1 MLQGRNVCSNPD
13 ELLLRQFKDSLAR
26 STTSVTSFQD
36 FSEFRQRKADPKC
49 SLNDVN
55 PLNRALG
62 IYPITRRTPHSLR
75 QHADLFVMS
84 NRVWTDSGRF
94 RECPGMESLYVV
106 THLSSMD
113 PRMHS
118 SVKHFYGQL
127 AATGWL
133 VDVNRWD
140 EKAGLLTGCGVRSQV
155 IDVLE
160 AQIKRRPAMKKVS
173 TAVTKQRRNFS
184 QPKRTIGLDLGD
196 RNSWYCVLDEG
207 GQIRLEQRVRTNA
220 KALREVFGE
229 MPRSRIALETGTH
242 SPWISRLLNDLGHEV
257 IVANARKVRLIGES
271 RKKDDRLDAQT
282 LARLA
287 RIDSVLL
294 CPVKHRSAQAQA
306 DLTVIRARAALVRAR
321 TGLVNSARSLAKSYG
336 ERLRGCNVRN
346 MNPEKAESL
355 SPELQVALEPLL
367 HAIES
372 LSERIVEYNDR
383 IGALAEQR
391 YPQVELLK
399 QIKGVGTLIALTFL
413 LTLEDPHRFRK
424 SRDVGCYL
432 GLQPGRR
439 NSGQSE
445 PQMHISKEGDPY
457 LRTLLVQGAQHIL
470 GPFGVDCDLRRWGLK
485 LAERGGKSCKK
496 RAIVATA
503 RKLAV
508 LLHHLWV
515 SGEVYEPLHNSS
527 RATVAAAA

>member
-1 MLQGRNVCSNPD
+1 
-13 ELLLRQFKDSLAR
+13 
-26 STTSVTSFQD
+26 
-36 FSEFRQRKADPKC
+36 
-49 SLNDVN
+49 
-55 PLNRALG
+55 
-62 IYPITRRTPHSLR
+62 
-75 QHADLFVMS
+75 
-84 NRVWTDSGRF
+84 
-94 RECPGMESLYVV
+94 
-106 THLSSMD
+106 
-113 PRMHS
+113 
-118 SVKHFYGQL
+118 
-127 AATGWL
+127 
-133 VDVNRWD
+133 
-140 EKAGLLTGCGVRSQV
+140 
-155 IDVLE
+155 
-160 AQIKRRPAMKKVS
+160 MKKVS
-173 TAVTKQRRNFS
+173 TAAARQSRNISRQRL
-184 QPKRTIGLDLGD
+184 TVGLDLGD
-196 RNSWYCVLDEG
+196 RNSWYCVLDEA
-207 GQIRLEQRVRTNA
+207 GQIQLEQRVRTTA
-220 KALREVFGE
+220 KALGEDFGT

-242 SPWISRLLNDLGHEV
+242 SPWISRLLSALGHEV

-287 RIDSVLL
+287 RMDPGLL
-294 CPVKHRSAQAQA
+294 CPVKHRSGQAQA
-306 DLTVIRARAALVRAR
+306 DLIMIRARAGLVRAR
-321 TGLVNSARSLAKSYG
+321 TGLVNGARGLAKSYG

-346 MNPEKAESL
+346 MNPEKAEGL
-355 SPELQVALEPLL
+355 SPELQRALEPLL
-367 HAIES
+367 SAIEE
-372 LSERIVEYNDR
+372 LSRRICEYNDR
-383 IGALAEQR
+383 IEALAQES

-439 NSGQSE
+439 KSGQSE

-485 LAERGGKSCKK
+485 LAERGGRNGKK

-515 SGEVYEPLHNSS
+515 SGEVYQPLHNSS
-527 RATVAAAA
+527 RTTVAAAA

>member
-1 MLQGRNVCSNPD
+1 
-13 ELLLRQFKDSLAR
+13 
-26 STTSVTSFQD
+26 
-36 FSEFRQRKADPKC
+36 
-49 SLNDVN
+49 
-55 PLNRALG
+55 
-62 IYPITRRTPHSLR
+62 
-75 QHADLFVMS
+75 
-84 NRVWTDSGRF
+84 
-94 RECPGMESLYVV
+94 
-106 THLSSMD
+106 
-113 PRMHS
+113 
-118 SVKHFYGQL
+118 
-127 AATGWL
+127 
-133 VDVNRWD
+133 
-140 EKAGLLTGCGVRSQV
+140 
-155 IDVLE
+155 
-160 AQIKRRPAMKKVS
+160 MKKVS
-173 TAVTKQRRNFS
+173 TVAAKQSRKIS
-184 QPKRTIGLDLGD
+184 EQKLTVGLDLGD
-196 RNSWYCVLDEG
+196 RSSWYCVLDESG
-207 GQIRLEQRVRTNA
+207 AVVLEQRLSTTA
-220 KALREVFGE
+220 KAMGEVFCG
-229 MPRSRIALETGTH
+229 MPRSRIVLETGTH
-242 SPWISRLLNDLGHEV
+242 SPWISRLLSKLGHEV
-257 IVANARKVRLIGES
+257 IVAHARKVRLIGES

-287 RIDSVLL
+287 RIDPELL

-306 DLTVIRARAALVRAR
+306 DLTVIRARAGLVRAR
-321 TGLVNSARSLAKSYG
+321 TALVNTARSLAKSYG

-346 MNPEKAESL
+346 MNPEKAEAL
-355 SPELQVALEPLL
+355 SPELQSALEPLL
-367 HAIES
+367 SEIES
-372 LSERIVEYNDR
+372 LSERIGQYNDR
-383 IGALAEQR
+383 IEALAEHS

-485 LAERGGKSCKK
+485 LAERGGKSGKK

-515 SGEVYEPLHNSS
+515 SGEVYEPLHHSGGD
-527 RATVAAAA
+527 VAAVA